1 MTTYVPIPNGDIDQD
16 SPITQPLMT
25 ALRDNPI
32 AIAEDDASAPKIK
45 RKVKIQTGA
54 TATFSNLGTYGGCIV
69 QGAFCGGSGPSAAD
83 FTVEVSDDGTTYY
96 GTTTLLSGLAAS
108 ATRPFSFSLD
118 FETGAYLLVGGSSY
132 ISLFSATGTITGASL
147 AITHVRFVAVSSGA
161 TGYYFMEPNGGIT

>member
-69 QGAFCGGSGPSAAD
+69 QGAF
-83 FTVEVSDDGTTYY
+83 
-96 GTTTLLSGLAAS
+96 
-108 ATRPFSFSLD
+108 
-118 FETGAYLLVGGSSY
+118 
-132 ISLFSATGTITGASL
+132 
-147 AITHVRFVAVSSGA
+147 
-161 TGYYFMEPNGGIT
+161 